1 MTVEELI
8 IELQH
13 MNPSS
18 EVLFASQPSWPFE
31 YTIDAVI
38 EIHPESEYD
47 EDDPEGSSTVYLGE
61 GRQKGY
67 LNGEAKDELGW

>member
-8 IELQH
+8 HELKCV
-13 MNPSS
+13 NPNS

-31 YTIDAVI
+31 YTLGGVI

-47 EDDPEGSSTVYLGE
+47 NEDPEASSVVYIAE